1 MKKTLA
7 LLLIIC
13 ICLAGL
19 SGCGKRNAELPEV
32 TPLPLDGDEFAESV
46 YPQVF
51 ALSMEEYFLRARK
64 PDITDP
70 AFAWEASCW
79 YAGYLNHIQ
88 ESDLVSSER
97 IEAFQRSLGLEEIA
111 PFEEIWPDYSPV
123 SKLTD
128 EDGKT
133 WYRFEE
139 YRSLVEEYMGSA
151 LEISVSPT
159 GDGGVESVITE
170 HYEGLETEEFRFRF
184 VFSEND
190 AGPDSLFQYKL
201 DSLEY
206 YEEPPFISEELG
218 FDYDT
223 LIGRNSL
230 SSVFSA
236 YKAVHIVNETSDG
249 TNEVW
254 LCSID
259 GHCLEAHEF
268 GENSYYGEP
277 FSGRY
282 CGMFFERN
290 EEGSEAPYRVS
301 CGDYCDADKDCEDYL
316 TGDFEAK
323 PDLYYTGETE
333 DTLSFKAGFRD
344 WNISENFTVDRETL
358 LVLGREYSYNDGDLV
373 FETKTTYEYLKELP
387 DLDYVRSLTGPFR
400 TVTEIFEE
408 YHSETQ
414 EKETLTN
421 EYEIPADFEFMP
433 DDVKYGLRNMYNNT
447 DYIGPYVYPGNGADY
462 TVFTTNIMG

>member
-1 MKKTLA
+1 
-7 LLLIIC
+7 
-13 ICLAGL
+13 
-19 SGCGKRNAELPEV
+19 
-32 TPLPLDGDEFAESV
+32 
-46 YPQVF
+46 
-51 ALSMEEYFLRARK
+51 
-64 PDITDP
+64 
-70 AFAWEASCW
+70 
-79 YAGYLNHIQ
+79 
-88 ESDLVSSER
+88 
-97 IEAFQRSLGLEEIA
+97 
-111 PFEEIWPDYSPV
+111 
-123 SKLTD
+123 
-128 EDGKT
+128 
-133 WYRFEE
+133 
-139 YRSLVEEYMGSA
+139 MGSA

-223 LIGRNSL
+223 LISRNSL

-301 CGDYCDADKDCEDYL
+301 CGDYYDPDKDCEDYL

>member
-19 SGCGKRNAELPEV
+19 SGCGKRNAELPEA
-32 TPLPLDGDEFAESV
+32 PALPLDGDEFAESV

-64 PDITDP
+64 PDLTDP

-88 ESDLVSSER
+88 ESDLVSAER

-123 SKLTD
+123 SALTD
-128 EDGKT
+128 EDGKA

-223 LIGRNSL
+223 LISRNSL

-249 TNEVW
+249 T
-254 LCSID
+254 I
-259 GHCLEAHEF
+259 
-268 GENSYYGEP
+268 
-277 FSGRY
+277 
-282 CGMFFERN
+282 
-290 EEGSEAPYRVS
+290 
-301 CGDYCDADKDCEDYL
+301 
-316 TGDFEAK
+316 
-323 PDLYYTGETE
+323 
-333 DTLSFKAGFRD
+333 
-344 WNISENFTVDRETL
+344 
-358 LVLGREYSYNDGDLV
+358 
-373 FETKTTYEYLKELP
+373 
-387 DLDYVRSLTGPFR
+387 
-400 TVTEIFEE
+400 
-408 YHSETQ
+408 
-414 EKETLTN
+414 
-421 EYEIPADFEFMP
+421 
-433 DDVKYGLRNMYNNT
+433 
-447 DYIGPYVYPGNGADY
+447 
-462 TVFTTNIMG
+462 

>member
-19 SGCGKRNAELPEV
+19 SGCGKRNAEVPEAAA
-32 TPLPLDGDEFAESV
+32 LPLDGDEFAESV

-51 ALSMEEYFLRARK
+51 ALSM
-64 PDITDP
+64 
-70 AFAWEASCW
+70 
-79 YAGYLNHIQ
+79 
-88 ESDLVSSER
+88 
-97 IEAFQRSLGLEEIA
+97 
-111 PFEEIWPDYSPV
+111 
-123 SKLTD
+123 
-128 EDGKT
+128 
-133 WYRFEE
+133 
-139 YRSLVEEYMGSA
+139 EEYMGSA

-223 LIGRNSL
+223 LISRNSL
-230 SSVFSA
+230 SSVFSG
-236 YKAVHIVNETSDG
+236 YKAVHIVNETGDG

-282 CGMFFERN
+282 CGMYFERN

-323 PDLYYTGETE
+323 PDL
-333 DTLSFKAGFRD
+333 
-344 WNISENFTVDRETL
+344 
-358 LVLGREYSYNDGDLV
+358 
-373 FETKTTYEYLKELP
+373 
-387 DLDYVRSLTGPFR
+387 
-400 TVTEIFEE
+400 
-408 YHSETQ
+408 
-414 EKETLTN
+414 
-421 EYEIPADFEFMP
+421 
-433 DDVKYGLRNMYNNT
+433 
-447 DYIGPYVYPGNGADY
+447 
-462 TVFTTNIMG
+462 

>member
-1 MKKTLA
+1 M
-7 LLLIIC
+7 
-13 ICLAGL
+13 
-19 SGCGKRNAELPEV
+19 
-32 TPLPLDGDEFAESV
+32 
-46 YPQVF
+46 
-51 ALSMEEYFLRARK
+51 
-64 PDITDP
+64 
-70 AFAWEASCW
+70 
-79 YAGYLNHIQ
+79 
-88 ESDLVSSER
+88 
-97 IEAFQRSLGLEEIA
+97 
-111 PFEEIWPDYSPV
+111 
-123 SKLTD
+123 
-128 EDGKT
+128 
-133 WYRFEE
+133 
-139 YRSLVEEYMGSA
+139 
-151 LEISVSPT
+151 
-159 GDGGVESVITE
+159 
-170 HYEGLETEEFRFRF
+170 
-184 VFSEND
+184 
-190 AGPDSLFQYKL
+190 
-201 DSLEY
+201 
-206 YEEPPFISEELG
+206 
-218 FDYDT
+218 
-223 LIGRNSL
+223 
-230 SSVFSA
+230 FSA

-282 CGMFFERN
+282 CGMYFERN

-462 TVFTTNIMG
+462 TVFTTNVMG